1 MRRRGPFVALVLPGA
16 LGLLAL
22 LLRSLDESPR
32 AGALG
37 VVAAVLAAPL
47 LPVVGIPLR
56 SGTGL
61 LLVAVAGSA
70 VVWMAL
76 GWWASRRSRSWAGF
90 AAEYGWMVLAI
101 WVGSGLAALAANVV
115 LGRPVL

>member
-1 MRRRGPFVALVLPGA
+1 MALALPGA

-22 LLRSLDESPR
+22 VLRSLDESSR

-37 VVAAVLAAPL
+37 FVVAVLAAPL

-61 LLVAVAGSA
+61 VLVAVAASA
-70 VVWMAL
+70 VLWMVL

-90 AAEYGWMVLAI
+90 AAEYGWMVLAV
-101 WVGSGLAALAANVV
+101 WLGSGLAALAANVV